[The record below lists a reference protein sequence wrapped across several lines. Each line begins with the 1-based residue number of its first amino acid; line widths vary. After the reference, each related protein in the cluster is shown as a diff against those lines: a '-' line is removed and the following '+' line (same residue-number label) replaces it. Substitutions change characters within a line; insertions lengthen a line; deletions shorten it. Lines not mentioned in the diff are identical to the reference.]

1 MKRLLWTRSI
11 LLCALVC
18 GQVVFCTGKVNAQP
32 PSRAEAIA
40 QIAAR
45 FPNSD
50 KPAEQIYDEAR
61 IWHIAKTFV
70 KQFRNF
76 ELGALTGPIAEDR
89 YRTVTKEAPAPVGAV
104 NDGTTDSTSVQGPSG
119 PGGSVSDTTGSVVVN
134 ESDSS
139 RTITERVDRRSI
151 FFSEGHTVTT
161 TAERDYTEAERRE
174 IRKTFLSMFD
184 NLPQDVRI
192 VIDLKSIQYG
202 GQTATVTAQ
211 WKYDIIGQ
219 PTRLSRPYQSRSPGS
234 LTLQMLRVGNDWR
247 VTDFR
252 GLVNGLKTD
261 VTSR

>member
-1 MKRLLWTRSI
+1 MPI

-18 GQVVFCTGKVNAQP
+18 GQVIFCANRADAQVATRS
-32 PSRAEAIA
+32 PS
-40 QIAAR
+40 
-45 FPNSD
+45 SD
-50 KPAEQIYDEAR
+50 KSAEQIYDEAR
-61 IWHIAKTFV
+61 IWHIAKTFA

-76 ELGALTGPIAEDR
+76 ELGTLTGPIEEDR
-89 YRTVTKEAPAPVGAV
+89 YRTVTKEAPAPVGSV

-119 PGGSVSDTTGSVVVN
+119 PGGTVSDTTHSVVAN

-139 RTITERVDRRSI
+139 KTITERIGRRSI
-151 FFSEGHTVTT
+151 FSSEGHAVTT

-174 IRKTFLSMFD
+174 IRKTFLSMFE
-184 NLPQDVRI
+184 NLPQDVRL
-192 VIDLKSIQYG
+192 VIEPKSMQYH

-219 PTRLSRPYQSRSPGS
+219 PTQLSRPYQDQPPGTI
-234 LTLQMLRVGNDWR
+234 TLQMLKVGEDWR